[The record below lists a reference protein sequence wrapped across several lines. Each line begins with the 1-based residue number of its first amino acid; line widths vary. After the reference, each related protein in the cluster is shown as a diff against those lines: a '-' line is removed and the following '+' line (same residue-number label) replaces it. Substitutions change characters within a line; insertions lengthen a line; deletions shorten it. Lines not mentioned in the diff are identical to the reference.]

1 MTHRVDAWV
10 APWIGPWPLSGTIDV
25 VSDLPET
32 FDRALERGK
41 LSARARIARLRSMS
55 WHIGQAA
62 VAAVV
67 AWVVAKELLG
77 HDTPFFA
84 PIAAV
89 VSLGTS
95 YGQRLRRVAEVTVG
109 VAVGVFIA
117 DLLVL
122 VLGTGWWQIGLVVVL
137 AMSAAFLLDAGGL
150 FVTQAAVQA
159 IIVTTL
165 LPHPDQA
172 LLRWTD
178 ALVGGGVALVAATV
192 VPRAPLRRPRERAA
206 VVVRKIA
213 SLLRAA
219 SESAV
224 DGDLERAMAM
234 LANARTTDPL
244 IRELQAAAD
253 EGISVVASSPFRRR
267 HKGRVRRMA
276 ELVEP
281 MDRAMRNT
289 RVLVRRVAVASYH
302 REPLP
307 RAYAQL
313 CADLAEATDEMAAAL
328 ERDEMAVGV
337 RDTLIRIGVGTSQ
350 VERGT
355 ELSGEVVLAQIRSII
370 VDLLQITG
378 LDVIE
383 ATDAIPPPR

>member
-1 MTHRVDAWV
+1 
-10 APWIGPWPLSGTIDV
+10 

-32 FDRALERGK
+32 VDRAWQRGRT
-41 LSARARIARLRSMS
+41 SVRARLARLRSKA

-62 VAAVV
+62 VAASL

-95 YGQRLRRVAEVTVG
+95 YGQRLTRVAEVTVG
-109 VAVGVFIA
+109 VAVGVLVA

-122 VLGTGWWQIGLVVVL
+122 VVGTGWWQLALVVTL
-137 AMSAAFLLDAGGL
+137 AMSTAFLLNAGSL
-150 FVTQAAVQA
+150 FVTQAAVQS
-159 IIVTTL
+159 IIVATL

-178 ALVGGGVALVAATV
+178 ALVGGAVALVAAAV
-192 VPRAPLRRPRERAA
+192 VPAAPLRRPREQAA

-213 SLLRAA
+213 SLLRTAA
-219 SESAV
+219 ESAH
-224 DGDLERAMAM
+224 DGDLDRALEM
-234 LANARTTDPL
+234 LESARSTDPL
-244 IRELQAAAD
+244 MRELQAAAD

-267 HKGRVRRMA
+267 HRGQVRRMA

-281 MDRAMRNT
+281 LDRAMRNT
-289 RVLVRRVAVASYH
+289 RVLVRRVAVAIYH
-302 REPLP
+302 REQLP
-307 RAYAQL
+307 RAYALL
-313 CADLAEATDEMAAAL
+313 CSDLADAVDEMAAIL
-328 ERDEMAVGV
+328 ERGEIASGARAALV
-337 RDTLIRIGVGTSQ
+337 RIGVGTAE
-350 VERGT
+350 VERVT
-355 ELSGEVVLAQIRSII
+355 DLSAEVVLAQIRSII

-378 LDVIE
+378 LDTIE

>member
-1 MTHRVDAWV
+1 M
-10 APWIGPWPLSGTIDV
+10 
-25 VSDLPET
+25 SDLPET
-32 FDRALERGK
+32 FDRALHRGR
-41 LSARARIARLRSMS
+41 LSVSARLARLRSMS

-62 VAAVV
+62 VAAMV
-67 AWVVAKELLG
+67 AWVIAKEVLG

-89 VSLGTS
+89 ISLGVS

-109 VAVGVFIA
+109 VAVGVFVA

-122 VLGTGWWQIGLVVVL
+122 TLGTGWWQLGLVVVL
-137 AMSAAFLLDAGGL
+137 AMSAAFLLDSGGL

-172 LLRWTD
+172 LVRWTD
-178 ALVGGGVALVAATV
+178 ALVGGAVALVAAAI
-192 VPRAPLRRPRERAA
+192 VPAAPLRRPRERAA

-219 SESAV
+219 SESTV
-224 DGDLERAMAM
+224 DGDLDRALEM
-234 LANARTTDPL
+234 LSNARTTDPL

-267 HKGRVRRMA
+267 HKGQVRRMA

-289 RVLVRRVAVASYH
+289 RVLVRRVAVACYH
-302 REPLP
+302 RERVP
-307 RAYAQL
+307 RAYAVL
-313 CADLAEATDEMAAAL
+313 CADLADATDEIAECL
-328 ERDEMAVGV
+328 ERDEMPVAA
-337 RDTLIRIGVGTSQ
+337 RDALLRIGVGTSE
-350 VERGT
+350 VERGHD
-355 ELSGEVVLAQIRSII
+355 LSGEVMLAQIRSII

-378 LDVIE
+378 LDVVE
-383 ATDAIPPPR
+383 ATDALPPPR